1 VTSANRA
8 IGKGRASIP
17 NVTGRDTSG
26 QWVLAWVQCKLTGL
40 RPNVCVQ
47 YERVSGLD
55 ARITAKP
62 LTDEPGFVQVGLSNV
77 MGD

>member
-1 VTSANRA
+1 MTSANRA

-40 RPNVCVQ
+40 RPNVRVQ

-62 LTDEPGFVQVGLSNV
+62 LTEPGFVLGIKSACRK
-77 MGD
+77 